1 MKPLALCMLL
11 LISTTLLAQT
21 SAPPSTTAP
30 QRIQVPEAWEM
41 GNLLEV
47 VPPGYPE
54 EARKQSIG
62 GKVVLKIAVDKQG
75 TVIEAIPA
83 QGDPLL
89 AEAAVVATRKWKFRP
104 YIRDTQK
111 VEVESTVTL
120 EFIAETGEVR
130 TPEAHT
136 GPLRLRVSAGVAHG
150 LKIKDVEPEYP
161 ANARSQHIQ
170 GDVIL
175 AVTIDKEGNTASIKT
190 IQGDPLLVAAAIK
203 AVSQWKY
210 RPYVLNGDPV
220 ELETTI
226 KIAFHF

>member
-175 AVTIDKEGNTASIKT
+175 AVTIDKEGNTASIK
-190 IQGDPLLVAAAIK
+190 
-203 AVSQWKY
+203 
-210 RPYVLNGDPV
+210 
-220 ELETTI
+220 
-226 KIAFHF
+226 